1 MQDVI
6 IADTSCL
13 ILLYKIDELHLLQL
27 LYGQITITSVIAEE
41 YGSSLPQWIIIQNA
55 TKKLSPDVISA
66 NVDPGEASAIN
77 LAIEHQNSLLII
89 DDLKARKL
97 AQKLNIDYTG
107 TIGILLQAKVEGHIN
122 SIKHILTKI
131 KAINFRISEDLE
143 QKILKLSGET
153 E

>member
-13 ILLYKIDELHLLQL
+13 ILLNKIDELHLLQS

-41 YGSSLPQWIIIQNA
+41 YGSSLPEWIIIQNA
-55 TKKLSPDVISA
+55 TNKLSPDIISA

-107 TIGILLQAKVEGHIN
+107 TIGILLQAKVEGHIS

-131 KAINFRISEDLE
+131 KSTNFRISEDLE
-143 QKILKLSGET
+143 QKILKLSGEI

>member
-13 ILLYKIDELHLLQL
+13 ILLTKIDELHLLQS
-27 LYGQITITSVIAEE
+27 LYEQITITSVIADE
-41 YGSSLPQWIIIQNA
+41 YGTALPKWIIIQDA
-55 TKKLSPDVISA
+55 TNKLSPDIVSA

-131 KAINFRISEDLE
+131 KATNFRISEDLE
-143 QKILKLSGET
+143 QKILKLSGEI

>member
-13 ILLYKIDELHLLQL
+13 ILLNKIDELHLLQS

-41 YGSSLPQWIIIQNA
+41 YGLSLPEWIIIQNA
-55 TKKLSPDVISA
+55 TNKLSPDIISA

-107 TIGILLQAKVEGHIN
+107 TIGILLQAKIEGHIS

-131 KAINFRISEDLE
+131 KATNFRISEDLE